1 MYMLLFCSFL
11 TKLFSSIIKAKEET
25 MLKTL
30 FANEFAKELMAL
42 STLFSAAY
50 MWLVMGTAVVG

>member
-1 MYMLLFCSFL
+1 
-11 TKLFSSIIKAKEET
+11 